1 MLGTPLPTQNGP
13 SQISASKLLRSVICS
28 AARSDVCP
36 GGGRR
41 KLGHNDAVF
50 RTSGGARLRALHL
63 AEYLDTQRW
72 RLTKTRMET
81 KAVLV
86 GILRGMVAIELVIR
100 DALALEHRQYMGTD
114 VVDHLVV
121 PGNRHA
127 RGGARPSCPPCR
139 QAACKPATAT
149 LSSGPAE
156 ALD

>member
-1 MLGTPLPTQNGP
+1 MCAQ
-13 SQISASKLLRSVICS
+13 V
-28 AARSDVCP
+28 
-36 GGGRR
+36 GGRR
-41 KLGHNDAVF
+41 KMGHNNAVF

-63 AEYLDTQRW
+63 A
-72 RLTKTRMET
+72 ET